1 MRLNFFAVAISAC
14 LIAALPDFA
23 GAQLNEE
30 FADMAQQVE
39 AARTLARTDRK
50 RLIMREARLTSAEAE
65 AFWPIYEQY
74 SDDIAKANDQRIKL
88 ITDYAAN
95 YEDLSDDM
103 ADEMIK
109 DLFGYQSSL
118 TKVRKSYVRK
128 FKKVLPA
135 TKVARFYQ
143 LENKLDAL
151 IAFNLAAKIPL
162 VPVDESKP
170 MVAP

>member
-1 MRLNFFAVAISAC
+1 MRLNSIAVTVAAC
-14 LIAALPDFA
+14 LIAVLPGIT

-39 AARTLARTDRK
+39 AARTLARADRK
-50 RLIMREARLTSAEAE
+50 LLIMREARLTPQEAE
-65 AFWPIYEQY
+65 AFWPIYDRYADEVA
-74 SDDIAKANDQRIKL
+74 DAGNQRIKL

-95 YEDLSDDM
+95 YENLSDEL
-103 ADEMIK
+103 ADQMIK
-109 DLFGYQSSL
+109 DLLGYQSSM
-118 TKVRKSYVRK
+118 TKIRKSYVRR

-162 VPVDESKP
+162 VPVDESQP
-170 MVAP
+170 IDSP